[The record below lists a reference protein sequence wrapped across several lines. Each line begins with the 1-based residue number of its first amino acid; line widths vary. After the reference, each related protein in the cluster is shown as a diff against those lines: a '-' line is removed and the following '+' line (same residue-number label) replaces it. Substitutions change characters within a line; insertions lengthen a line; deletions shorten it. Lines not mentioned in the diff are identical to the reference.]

1 MRSRNWWVWA
11 GILCMAGA
19 MTCRAADWHV
29 AMNGNDA
36 ADGTSWATAKL
47 TIQAGVDAAADGDTV
62 WVSNGVYGI
71 GTRTAPGSSLPN
83 RVVIEKD
90 ITVRSVNGP
99 GSTVIRGE
107 GNVRCVRMTAGTL
120 MGFTVANGNCL
131 PDGDNHYD
139 RSGAGISMYP
149 STQAK
154 AVNCLITGNAAMGDG
169 GGADGGNLFNCTV
182 VKNNGVRGLG
192 GVANASVYNCIVL
205 SNERGNLKACTCYY
219 TCSSPRPVGV
229 GNIEMNPQFVDA
241 PGGNFRLQ
249 ETSPCIDAGD
259 NAYVQTSTDPDGN
272 PRIAHGVVDMGVYE
286 NQARNWL
293 ILSPASTKL
302 ERGAVSGRVI
312 TVRANKA
319 WTATTNVPWLA
330 VTSGHSGTT
339 NGTIQFNVAGNPFG
353 NSPRTGAVVVVGG
366 GMTRTCRVVQAGIP
380 YELSID
386 PASTNLGIG
395 ATIGNT
401 IAVAANTAWT
411 ASTNVPWLFITS
423 GHAGTTNGWVVFS
436 ASAFVSDSLSRTGA
450 VVVRGGGITRT
461 CTVVQTMNTGTVEI
475 LNLEVKR
482 SANAGARSFTACRF
496 ELCQH
501 SIYRQLKKV
510 QVDFYLSRDK
520 VFGNG
525 DDRKIGSSIWTNVLV
540 RGSGRSNLFTYQTN
554 ELDQVSSLWRPG
566 LTGTG
571 SYYLFAEANI
581 SEYGSRL
588 ASYGWTRTAEAFRYY
603 AGRSR
608 VDWVLR
614 NLRVT
619 RPANADSRR
628 FKSCQFELV
637 NHGPVRASGDV
648 RVEFYLSRDTTFG
661 DGDDRKI
668 GETTLAGLTMDSQAR
683 RTFTL
688 GRTRLTQMTRQW
700 TAGLAG
706 DGMYYVFAR
715 AMAQS
720 GFELREGDNHAST
733 PSRFRYSTAARS
745 AKGDGA
751 MSVEKSPVLAWA
763 RSGGE
768 WRLAPELVDGD
779 TNGVWTGLAG
789 SAPWAVAV
797 DFRRTV
803 RLGGVETLFDGE
815 PWSRGGM
822 LGTEDLLEWFD
833 LGLVTNWPVPC
844 RAIFL
849 ELQEEA
855 GEAPGIREIRWEEE
869 P

>member
-1 MRSRNWWVWA
+1 MRCRNWSVWA
-11 GILCMAGA
+11 GILCVAGG

-36 ADGTSWATAKL
+36 ADGTSWATAKQ

-62 WVSNGVYGI
+62 WVSRGVYGN
-71 GTRTAPGSSLPN
+71 GLRDGN
-83 RVVIEKD
+83 RVVVPRSIFL
-90 ITVRSVNGP
+90 RSVNGP
-99 GSTVIRGE
+99 EVTVIDGGNNARGVYME
-107 GNVRCVRMTAGTL
+107 TNAVL
-120 MGFTVANGNCL
+120 DGFTVRGGYADSGGGVLCSFSNAVLTNC
-131 PDGDNHYD
+131 
-139 RSGAGISMYP
+139 
-149 STQAK
+149 
-154 AVNCLITGNAAMGDG
+154 VITGNSASAGGGSFGGSLYSCIIKNNHATEEGGGSYNSMMFGCIVEDNVAVVGAGMFGGSMYQCMVVQNYSHDEGGGVARGILNQCALIKNRSNGFGGGSSESTLTGCHVISNTCGEAG
-169 GGADGGNLFNCTV
+169 GGAYACTLNNCLVVDNRAEDIGGAAWSTLNNCTV
-182 VKNNGVRGLG
+182 TGNHSNRGG
-192 GVANASVYNCIVL
+192 GGAGNSTLYNCIVYG
-205 SNERGNLKACTCYY
+205 NNNGNLTACICQN
-219 TCSSPRPVGV
+219 TCSLPQPEGV
-229 GNIEMNPQFVDA
+229 ANIAENPQFKDA
-241 PGGNFRLQ
+241 EGGDYRLLA
-249 ETSPCIDAGD
+249 TSPCIGAGD
-259 NAYVQTSTDPDGN
+259 NKFVQAENDLDGN
-272 PRIAHGVVDMGVYE
+272 PLIMGGKVDMGAYE
-286 NQARNWL
+286 
-293 ILSPASTKL
+293 SPM
-302 ERGAVSGRVI
+302 
-312 TVRANKA
+312 
-319 WTATTNVPWLA
+319 LA
-330 VTSGHSGTT
+330 
-339 NGTIQFNVAGNPFG
+339 I
-353 NSPRTGAVVVVGG
+353 
-366 GMTRTCRVVQAGIP
+366 
-380 YELSID
+380 ED
-386 PASTNLGIG
+386 
-395 ATIGNT
+395 
-401 IAVAANTAWT
+401 
-411 ASTNVPWLFITS
+411 
-423 GHAGTTNGWVVFS
+423 
-436 ASAFVSDSLSRTGA
+436 
-450 VVVRGGGITRT
+450 
-461 CTVVQTMNTGTVEI
+461 
-475 LNLEVKR
+475 LEVKR
-482 SANAGARSFTACRF
+482 SASPAARSFRSCRF
-496 ELCQH
+496 VMRMQGPRTNLGTVRVE
-501 SIYRQLKKV
+501 
-510 QVDFYLSRDK
+510 FYISRDK
-520 VFGNG
+520 VFGND
-525 DDRKIGSSIWTNVLV
+525 DDRKIGRSIWSNVWMP
-540 RGSGRSNLFTYQTN
+540 GGGRPRTFTYPTN
-554 ELDQVSSLWRPG
+554 ELYQVSSFWRPG
-566 LTGTG
+566 LAGTG
-571 SYYLFAEANI
+571 PYYLFAVADVPGAKGQLW
-581 SEYGSRL
+581 SH
-588 ASYGWTRTAEAFRYY
+588 GWTRTAEAFRYY
-603 AGRSR
+603 AGRSQ

-751 MSVEKSPVLAWA
+751 MSLEKAPVLAWA

-779 TNGVWTGLAG
+779 TNGVWTGMEG

-855 GEAPGIREIRWEEE
+855 GEAPAIREIRWEEE